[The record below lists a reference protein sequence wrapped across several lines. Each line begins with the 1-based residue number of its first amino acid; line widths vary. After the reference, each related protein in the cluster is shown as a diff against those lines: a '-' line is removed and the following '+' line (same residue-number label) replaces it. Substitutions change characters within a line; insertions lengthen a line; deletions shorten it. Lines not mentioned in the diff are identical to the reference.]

1 MACSPFMGVVQSDEL
16 ESGDA
21 MKPWRKYGDTRI
33 VAAFVLALLGLMV
46 SLGVLVYV
54 LIQ

>member
-1 MACSPFMGVVQSDEL
+1 
-16 ESGDA
+16 

-33 VAAFVLALLGLMV
+33 VAAFVLALLGLMA

-54 LIQ
+54 LMHQVFLFLENTYLDGLYLFP